1 MISINT
7 ILTYILFTL
16 LPGLILAIWNDY
28 KKRINALEKRVIEL
42 EKSTQRITKDDI
54 RQIIQDEFTKFELRL
69 INQGRLIPEK
79 E

>member
-7 ILTYILFTL
+7 ILTYILFTV
-16 LPGLILAIWNDY
+16 LPGLVLAIWNDY
-28 KKRINALEKRVIEL
+28 KKKINALEKRVVEL
-42 EKSTQRITKDDI
+42 ERCTQRITKDDI